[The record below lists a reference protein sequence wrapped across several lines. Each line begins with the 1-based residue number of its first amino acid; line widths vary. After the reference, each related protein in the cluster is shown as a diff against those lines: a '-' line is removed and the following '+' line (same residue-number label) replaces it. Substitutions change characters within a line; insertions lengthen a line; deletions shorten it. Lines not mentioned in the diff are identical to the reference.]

1 MVGDILKFLRE
12 KEYVSGEVLAQKLGI
27 SRVAVWKQ
35 IQKLKDMGY
44 KITSDQNL
52 GYCLVSRP
60 DLLLPQEIQRGLS
73 TNYVGK
79 EIYYFPEL
87 KSTNI
92 MAKEKALHR
101 AEGIDGGT
109 LIITERQSA
118 GKGRLGR
125 EWFSPA
131 GGIWL
136 SIILYPQLSPSY
148 ISRITLMTAV
158 AVVKAI
164 KLCTQIESQI
174 KWPNDI
180 LISEKKVCGI
190 LTEMSAEL
198 DIINWV
204 VVGIGI
210 NVNIGHREFPENI
223 QENTISLKEASGK
236 EVLRVKLV
244 QIFLQEFEKYYEIL
258 KRREFSSILKEW
270 KLYSHTLG
278 RRIRVD
284 TGEKII
290 TGEAV
295 DINEEGA
302 LILKKEDSELAE
314 IISGTII

>member
-1 MVGDILKFLRE
+1 MIGNILKYLRE
-12 KEYVSGEVLAQKLGI
+12 KEYVSGEVLAKKLGI

-44 KITSDQNL
+44 KIISDQNL
-52 GYCLVSRP
+52 GYCLISRP

-73 TNYVGK
+73 TKYVGK
-79 EIYYFPEL
+79 EIFYFPEL

-92 MAKEKALHR
+92 IAKEKTLHR
-101 AEGIDGGT
+101 AEGINEGT
-109 LIITERQSA
+109 LIIAERQSA

-125 EWFSPA
+125 KWFSPA

-164 KLCTQIESQI
+164 KICTQIESQI

-180 LISEKKVCGI
+180 LINEKKVCGI

-210 NVNIGHREFPENI
+210 NANIDHQDFPEDI
-223 QENTISLKEASGK
+223 QKNTISLKEILGK
-236 EVLRVKLV
+236 KVLRVKLV
-244 QIFLQEFEKYYEIL
+244 QTFLQEFEKYYESL

-278 RRIRVD
+278 KKIRVD
-284 TGEKII
+284 MGERII
-290 TGEAV
+290 TGEAM

-302 LILKKEDSELAE
+302 LILKKGDGELIK

>member
-1 MVGDILKFLRE
+1 MANDILKFLRE
-12 KEYVSGEVLAQKLGI
+12 KEYVSGEVLAKKLSI
-27 SRVAVWKQ
+27 SRVAIWKQ
-35 IQKLKDMGY
+35 IQRLKDTGY
-44 KITSDQNL
+44 KIISDQNL

-73 TNYVGK
+73 TNYIGK

-92 MAKEKALHR
+92 IAKEKALHG
-101 AEGIDGGT
+101 AEEIGEGT
-109 LIITERQSA
+109 LIIAERQSA

-125 EWFSPA
+125 KWFSPA

-136 SIILYPQLSPSY
+136 SVILYPQLSPSY

-158 AVVKAI
+158 AAVKAI
-164 KLCTQIESQI
+164 KICTQIKSQI

-180 LISEKKVCGI
+180 LINEKKVCGI

-210 NVNIGHREFPENI
+210 NVNIDHREFPEDI
-223 QENTISLKEASGK
+223 QENTISLKEVSGK

-244 QIFLQEFEKYYEIL
+244 QTFLQEFEKYYEIL
-258 KRREFSSILKEW
+258 KRREFFSILKEW

-278 RRIRVD
+278 RKIRVD

-302 LILKKEDSELAE
+302 LILKKEDGELVE
-314 IISGTII
+314 IFSGTIN

>member
-1 MVGDILKFLRE
+1 MAKDTLKFLRE
-12 KEYVSGEVLAQKLGI
+12 KEYISGEVLAKKLGI

-44 KITSDQNL
+44 KIASDQNL

-73 TNYVGK
+73 TTYIGK
-79 EIYYFPEL
+79 KIFYFPEL
-87 KSTNI
+87 ESTNI

-101 AEGIDGGT
+101 AEGIDEGT
-109 LIITERQSA
+109 LIITEKQSA

-125 EWFSPA
+125 KWFSPT

-136 SIILYPQLSPSY
+136 SIILYPQLPPSY
-148 ISRITLMTAV
+148 IPRITLMTAV

-164 KLCTQIESQI
+164 KICTQIEPQI

-198 DIINWV
+198 DMINWV

-210 NVNIGHREFPENI
+210 NANIEHQDFPEDI
-223 QENTISLKEASGK
+223 QENTISLKEVSGK
-236 EVLRVKLV
+236 EVLRVKLAKT
-244 QIFLQEFEKYYEIL
+244 FLQEFEKYYEKL
-258 KRREFSSILKEW
+258 KKKEFPSILKEW

-278 RRIRVD
+278 RKIRVD
-284 TGEKII
+284 MGERII

-295 DINEEGA
+295 NINEEGA
-302 LILKKEDSELAE
+302 LILKKEDGKLIE
-314 IISGTII
+314 IISGTIV

>member
-1 MVGDILKFLRE
+1 MTGDILKFLRE
-12 KEYVSGEVLAQKLGI
+12 KEYVSGEVLAHKLNI
-27 SRVAVWKQ
+27 SRVAIWKQ
-35 IQKLKDMGY
+35 IQRLKDTGY
-44 KITSDQNL
+44 KIISDQNL
-52 GYCLVSRP
+52 GYCLISRP

-73 TNYVGK
+73 TNYIGK

-92 MAKEKALHR
+92 IAKEKALHR
-101 AEGIDGGT
+101 AEGIEEGT
-109 LIITERQSA
+109 LIIAERQSA

-125 EWFSPA
+125 KWFSPV

-136 SIILYPQLSPSY
+136 SVILYPQLSPSY

-158 AVVKAI
+158 AAVKAI
-164 KLCTQIESQI
+164 KICTQIKSQI

-180 LISEKKVCGI
+180 LINEKKVCGI

-198 DIINWV
+198 DIISWV

-210 NVNIGHREFPENI
+210 NVNIDHREFPEDI
-223 QENTISLKEASGK
+223 QENTISLKEVSGK
-236 EVLRVKLV
+236 EILRVKLA
-244 QIFLQEFEKYYEIL
+244 QTFLQEFEKYYEIL
-258 KRREFSSILKEW
+258 KRREFSSVLKEW

-278 RRIRVD
+278 RKIRVD

-302 LILKKEDSELAE
+302 LILKKEDGELVE
-314 IISGTII
+314 ILSGTIT

>member
-1 MVGDILKFLRE
+1 MAKDILKYLRE
-12 KEYVSGEVLAQKLGI
+12 KEYVSGEVLAKKLGI

-35 IQKLKDMGY
+35 IQKLKDTGY
-44 KITSDQNL
+44 KIISDQNL

-60 DLLLPQEIQRGLS
+60 DLLIPQEVQRGLF
-73 TNYVGK
+73 TKYIGK

-101 AEGIDGGT
+101 AEGIDEGT
-109 LIITERQSA
+109 LVITERQSA

-125 EWFSPA
+125 EWFSPI

-136 SIILYPQLSPSY
+136 SIILYPQLPPSY
-148 ISRITLMTAV
+148 IPRITLMTAV

-164 KLCTQIESQI
+164 KMCTQIEPQI

-180 LISEKKVCGI
+180 LINEKKVCGI
-190 LTEMSAEL
+190 LTEMNAEL
-198 DIINWV
+198 DMINWV

-210 NVNIGHREFPENI
+210 NVNINHQEFPEDI
-223 QENTISLKEASGK
+223 QENTISLKEVSGK
-236 EVLRVKLV
+236 EVFRVKLT
-244 QIFLQEFEKYYEIL
+244 QTFLQEFEKYYDKL
-258 KRREFSSILKEW
+258 KRKEFPSILEEW
-270 KLYSHTLG
+270 KLYSNTLG
-278 RRIRVD
+278 KKIRVD
-284 TGEKII
+284 MGERII
-290 TGEAV
+290 AGEAV

-302 LILKKEDSELAE
+302 LILKKEDGELIK